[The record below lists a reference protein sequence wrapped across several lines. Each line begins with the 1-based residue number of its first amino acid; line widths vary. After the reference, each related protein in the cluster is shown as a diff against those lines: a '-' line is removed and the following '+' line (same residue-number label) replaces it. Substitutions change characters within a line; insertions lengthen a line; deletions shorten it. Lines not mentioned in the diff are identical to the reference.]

1 MTTKRRATLV
11 SCAQQY
17 LAHRRKLGFELETS
31 GLILLEFA
39 RFAEGEGHRGPL
51 TCALILRWATSN
63 GEHSLRYQS
72 ERLSI
77 ARGFARYLAARDA
90 KTVVPDQR
98 LLPGRF
104 ERNQPHIYT
113 DVQLRELVTSAAKS
127 RAIDSLRP
135 HTYATVFGLLAS
147 TGMRVSEAL
156 ELKLADVDLECGVLH
171 VRQTKFRKS
180 RLVPMHPTVTQAM
193 RRYRTRRNRTP
204 HGRSTMWFFMGS
216 RGKRLPYSSVRSA
229 FGRLRA
235 RSGWRSNGAL
245 PSPRIHDLRHAFACR
260 RLLEWY
266 RAGVDVDQAIASLS
280 TYLGHGKVTDTYWY
294 LTGTG
299 ELLSIA
305 GNRFER
311 FASAR
316 RSS

>member
-1 MTTKRRATLV
+1 MTKKRDTMV
-11 SCAQQY
+11 SLAREY
-17 LAHRRKLGFELETS
+17 LAHRRQLGFKLKTS
-31 GLILLEFA
+31 ELILLQFA
-39 RFAEGEGHRGPL
+39 RFADRDGHRGSL
-51 TCALILRWATSN
+51 TTDLVLRWATRD

-72 ERLSI
+72 MRLSI
-77 ARGFARYLAARDA
+77 ARGFARYLATRDA

-113 DVQLRELVTSAAKS
+113 DEQLRQLITSAAEF

-147 TGMRVSEAL
+147 TGLRISEAL
-156 ELKLADVDLECGVLH
+156 ALRVEDVDLDHGVLH
-171 VRQTKFRKS
+171 IRRTKFRKS
-180 RLVPMHPTVTQAM
+180 RLVPMHSTVTNAM
-193 RRYRTRRNRTP
+193 RRYRVRRDRTS
-204 HGRSTMWFFMGS
+204 RSTAWFFPG
-216 RGKRLPYSSVRSA
+216 RHGKPLPYSSVRNA
-229 FGRLRA
+229 FGRLRTKH
-235 RSGWRSNGAL
+235 GWRSNGAL
-245 PSPRIHDLRHAFACR
+245 SSPRIHDLRHAFACR
-260 RLLEWY
+260 RLLAWY
-266 RAGVDVDQAIASLS
+266 RTGIDVDQVIASLS

-305 GNRFER
+305 GDRFER

-316 RSS
+316 RNS